1 MCWVYERI
9 DYLSTP
15 CGKILITDER
25 GQSCK
30 FSVKPNSYNVDYNLY
45 SGTEDEIILKTDT
58 NYSICINTADL
69 ELGQIYK
76 IRLEGGRL
84 HYGDS
89 DERTVCVSGTYNGYS
104 IAIGAYDP
112 NEDEKLHQACDYSDK
127 QGLKQ
132 IVYPPEYDES
142 RFTEYDVEM
151 LEDCSGFSFRLID
164 RSREWIYFPVAW
176 IENDYNTNLEEYES
190 AVEFWTT

>member
-1 MCWVYERI
+1 MCWIYERI
-9 DYLSTP
+9 DYLPTP

-25 GQSCK
+25 GQNRK
-30 FSVKPNSYNVDYNLY
+30 FSVKPNTYNVDYELY

-69 ELGQIYK
+69 ELGHSYN
-76 IRLEGGRL
+76 IRLDGGRL

-112 NEDEKLHQACDYSDK
+112 NEDEKLRQACGYSENR
-127 QGLKQ
+127 GLKQ

-142 RFTEYDVEM
+142 RLKEYNVEM
-151 LEDCSGFSFRLID
+151 PEDRSGFSFRLID
-164 RSREWIYFPVAW
+164 RSREWICFQVAW
-176 IENDYNTNLEEYES
+176 IKNDHNTEEYEG
-190 AVEFWTT
+190 AVELWTT